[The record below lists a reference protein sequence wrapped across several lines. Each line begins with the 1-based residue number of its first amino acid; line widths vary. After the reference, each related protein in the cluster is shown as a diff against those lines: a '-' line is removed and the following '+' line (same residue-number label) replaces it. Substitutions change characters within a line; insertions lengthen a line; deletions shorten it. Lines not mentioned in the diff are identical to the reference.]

1 MKVLNLGTDLKRR
14 LALEYGNILISIA
27 KEDISSSELDN
38 VLLAM
43 FEFFRD
49 IGEIK
54 ENNTEDKKMR
64 EIKNKLNERIEKVM
78 GNPSY
83 SDKVNERLY
92 AHFNDERVTGIT
104 NKRVNK
110 KVQINES
117 KIDTDFE
124 MRDKTYEA
132 NLMIAIINS
141 GIAEQS
147 DINRIRSIAKD
158 GTLTEA
164 IKTIIPKRKH
174 SEVKRLVNI
183 QEARYEDY
191 LTRQRDLY

>member
-1 MKVLNLGTDLKRR
+1 MKILNLSKNLKRK

-27 KEDISSSELDN
+27 REDISDKELDS

-43 FEFFRD
+43 FEFFKD

-54 ENNTEDKKMR
+54 ENNKGDEIMKNIKKKMDDR
-64 EIKNKLNERIEKVM
+64 LKKVTE
-78 GNPSY
+78 STTY
-83 SDKVNERLY
+83 TKEVNDRLY
-92 AHFNDERVTGIT
+92 AHFRDDRVL
-104 NKRVNK
+104 NK
-110 KVQINES
+110 KEVKITES
-117 KIDTDFE
+117 IDDEFE

-174 SEVKRLVNI
+174 REVKRLVSI

-191 LTRQRDLY
+191 LKRQRDLY

>member
-1 MKVLNLGTDLKRR
+1 MKILSLDKNLKRK
-14 LALEYGNILISIA
+14 LALEYGNILVSIA
-27 KEDISSSELDN
+27 REDISDKELDN

-43 FEFFRD
+43 FEFFKD

-54 ENNTEDKKMR
+54 ENNKGDEIMKNIKKKMDDR
-64 EIKNKLNERIEKVM
+64 LKKVTE
-78 GNPSY
+78 STTY
-83 SDKVNERLY
+83 TKEVNDRLY
-92 AHFNDERVTGIT
+92 AHFRDDRVL
-104 NKRVNK
+104 NK
-110 KVQINES
+110 KEVKITES
-117 KIDTDFE
+117 IDDEFE

-147 DINRIRSIAKD
+147 DINRIHSIAKV

-174 SEVKRLVNI
+174 KEVKRLVSI

-191 LTRQRDLY
+191 LKRQRDPY

>member
-64 EIKNKLNERIEKVM
+64 QIKNKLNERLEKVI
-78 GNPSY
+78 GNNNY
-83 SDKVNERLY
+83 SDEVNERLY
-92 AHFNDERVTGIT
+92 AHFNDERVT

-183 QEARYEDY
+183 QEARYEEY
-191 LTRQRDLY
+191 LTRQRELY

>member
-27 KEDISSSELDN
+27 KDDISASELDN

-64 EIKNKLNERIEKVM
+64 QIKNKLNERLEKVI
-78 GNPSY
+78 GNNNY

-92 AHFNDERVTGIT
+92 AHFNDERIT
-104 NKRVNK
+104 NKKVNK
-110 KVQINES
+110 KIQINES